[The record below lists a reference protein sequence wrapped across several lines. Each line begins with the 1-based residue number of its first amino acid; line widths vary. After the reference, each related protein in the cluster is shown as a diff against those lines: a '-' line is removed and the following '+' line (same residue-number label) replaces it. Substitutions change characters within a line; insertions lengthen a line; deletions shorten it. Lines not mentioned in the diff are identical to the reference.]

1 MLWIEGDKE
10 SRTSYFC
17 FNLAYNLFI
26 AKVKSVYHGLSRFL
40 FFERLRSIL
49 KLLKGLGLSCVKSFF
64 Q

>member
-1 MLWIEGDKE
+1 MILINDVLI
-10 SRTSYFC
+10 
-17 FNLAYNLFI
+17 ND
-26 AKVKSVYHGLSRFL
+26 KSVYHGLSRFL